1 MECASK
7 TSTFAPLFQL
17 KYKMHENIKYLVVI
31 FLISSFQCLLLYF
44 HVYYLHVFPLQ
55 TDGSTVLHIAC
66 AENDEATV
74 KYLYSVKANPNI
86 TDKVRTD
93 YLLFFFTI

>member
-1 MECASK
+1 ML
-7 TSTFAPLFQL
+7 TTF
-17 KYKMHENIKYLVVI
+17 
-31 FLISSFQCLLLYF
+31 
-44 HVYYLHVFPLQ
+44 FPLQ

-74 KYLYSVKANPNI
+74 KYLYSVKANPNV

-93 YLLFFFTI
+93 FFIFDLE